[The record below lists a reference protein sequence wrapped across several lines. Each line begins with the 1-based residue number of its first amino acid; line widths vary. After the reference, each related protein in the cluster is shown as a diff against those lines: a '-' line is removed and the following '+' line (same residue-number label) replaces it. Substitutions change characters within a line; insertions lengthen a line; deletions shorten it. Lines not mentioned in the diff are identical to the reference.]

1 MNVAVVHREYGSDSM
16 RDLYV
21 FDAHIVA
28 RRTVLPLIKPVVFRF
43 HAPEAKLVWLVG
55 KFAADGFKNHEMKR
69 TMDGYWEC
77 SVELKRGHYE
87 YHFLVDG
94 VPTPDPHAVGRVPN
108 DLGGFNSV
116 VEVG

>member
-1 MNVAVVHREYGSDSM
+1 MKVKRSSSVHRP
-16 RDLYV
+16 DLYV
-21 FDAHIVA
+21 FDKHIVG
-28 RRTVLPLIKPVVFRF
+28 TWPVMPLVKPVVFRL

-55 KFAADGFKNHEMKR
+55 KFTGEGFKSHKMRR
-69 TMDGYWEC
+69 TVDGYWEC

-94 VPTPDPHAVGRVPN
+94 VPTADPRAHIRVTDDQGR
-108 DLGGFNSV
+108 FNNV

>member
-1 MNVAVVHREYGSDSM
+1 M
-16 RDLYV
+16 RVKRSSSAHQADMYV
-21 FDAHIVA
+21 FDQKISV
-28 RRTVLPLIKPVVFRF
+28 RRAVLPLIKPVTFRF

-55 KFAADGFKNHEMKR
+55 KFTGEGFRNYAMKR
-69 TMDGYWEC
+69 TLDGYWQC
-77 SVELKRGHYE
+77 SVELKRGHFE

-94 VPTPDPHAVGRVPN
+94 VPMTDPHVYVRVSD

>member
-1 MNVAVVHREYGSDSM
+1 MKVKRSSSVHQADT
-16 RDLYV
+16 YV
-21 FDAHIVA
+21 FDQNNSV
-28 RRTVLPLIKPVVFRF
+28 RRAVLPLVRPVAFRL

-55 KFAADGFKNHEMKR
+55 RFTGEGFKDYEMK
-69 TMDGYWEC
+69 MSVDGYWQC
-77 SVELKRGHYE
+77 SVELKRGHHE

-94 VPTPDPHAVGRVPN
+94 VPTTDPHAYVRVPD

>member
-1 MNVAVVHREYGSDSM
+1 MKVKRSSSVHQP
-16 RDLYV
+16 DLYV
-21 FDAHIVA
+21 INQNILA
-28 RRTVLPLIKPVVFRF
+28 RRAVLPLAKPVTFRL

-55 KFAADGFKNHEMKR
+55 KFTGDGFKNHEMNR
-69 TMDGYWEC
+69 TVDGYWQC
-77 SVELKRGHYE
+77 SVELKRGHFE

-94 VPTPDPHAVGRVPN
+94 VPTTDPQAHVRVPD